1 MVHHVNFPTTVL
13 RVLLCIF
20 VRKQNKCFLVQR
32 LWVLKET
39 VPEVN
44 IEWIPLLM
52 FSCSDLGRFGYIF
65 YGSST
70 QGIRTN
76 SIRVPRGVIGPQ
88 CLRYFQY
95 MTANRNGQSIEVGIE
110 SPEINQTI
118 DRTTEKPYNG
128 WISRNVSFFSPVA
141 NYLVR

>member
-1 MVHHVNFPTTVL
+1 MYFCTETKQVFSCPTTL
-13 RVLLCIF
+13 GTQGNCTRG
-20 VRKQNKCFLVQR
+20 QNKSIL
-32 LWVLKET
+32 
-39 VPEVN
+39 
-44 IEWIPLLM
+44 ILM
-52 FSCSDLGRFGYIF
+52 LSISSIVGRFGYVF
-65 YGSST
+65 SGPLT

-76 SIRVPRGVIGPQ
+76 SIRVLRGIVGPQ

-95 MTANRNGQSIEVGIE
+95 MTDNRNGQSIEIGIE

-141 NYLVR
+141 NYAV